1 MNNPH
6 FLVLFH
12 QVNYALA
19 ASMTRDL
26 VHAGFAFSLLCEDDL
41 GPGETLSD
49 RIRADH
55 RPLLILISD
64 NFLRTSSCVHGLLP
78 ILKDRDGLPIQIIVL
93 ADGMTEPDKTPVTT
107 RLDRVGQIL
116 QYINHWQDRY
126 LKLRRQQ
133 AERPTI
139 TAEQETELRWTR
151 QIAFEIGD
159 LIEYFRESNTYSWE
173 AFCANQYEVFF
184 RKSGNISLHQ
194 EFKDRLPYMEDDRE
208 LEDRLR
214 DDQPLGGPAPEGTSF
229 NGDQESVATSVEPG
243 VPEQDGPEKDL
254 LSKLIAY
261 KNGLGSENDSPEE
274 PLSLESPSDED
285 DGADDWDDDD
295 DQEDGPLDRYAIAGH
310 ATAGIV
316 PLHTRDVAG
325 LRKLLEADPENNL
338 VRLELAALLA
348 QDEEHF
354 NETTTL
360 LEDVLRQDPQN
371 ARAFLLLGR
380 LSREYREFKLARRYF
395 EKALENDP
403 ELGEAQL
410 DLARLLVDEHGHGPD
425 SLELLVQARK
435 TLPGDAGLWEL
446 LAEAYVEDDQPR
458 KAVKALKKVL
468 KLMPQRTDLKVRIA
482 ELYQSLGEKDKAL
495 RYASSEP
502 VPPTPPVAP
511 SVPHVPKEDSTPRIP
526 VDTSA
531 EEKRTAVPE
540 GGERRTVLI
549 TGATSGIGRA
559 TARLFAAKGY
569 RLILTGRREDRL
581 SALQAELEQ
590 RYHATI
596 FPMAFDIRQEA
607 VTRQLIR
614 ALPREWSTIDVLVN
628 NAGLAKG
635 LAPIHEGKVEDWD
648 TMIDTNIKG
657 LLYMTRA
664 VVPGMVTRGTGHVIN
679 VCSTAGKETY
689 PKGNVYCATKFAV
702 DALTQSMRQD
712 LVPFNI
718 RVGQVSPGHVEE
730 TEFALNRFDG
740 DKERARIYED
750 FNPLKASDVAEA
762 IWFMVSQ
769 PAHVNIQDILLMGTQ
784 QAGNRQIER
793 SGRIFDL

>member
-26 VHAGFAFSLLCEDDL
+26 VHAGFAFTLLCDDDM
-41 GPGETLSD
+41 GPGETLAD

-55 RPLLILISD
+55 RPLLLLVSD
-64 NFLRTSSCVHGLLP
+64 NFLRTSNCVHGLLP
-78 ILKDRDGLPIQIIVL
+78 ILKQRDGLPIQIIVL
-93 ADGMTEPDKTPVTT
+93 ADGMTEPDKTPVPTK
-107 RLDRVGQIL
+107 LDRVGQIL
-116 QYINHWQDRY
+116 QYINHWQDKY

-133 AERPTI
+133 AENPAI
-139 TAEQETELRWTR
+139 SAEQETELRWTR
-151 QIAFEIGD
+151 QVAFEIGD
-159 LIEYFRESNTYSWE
+159 LIEFFRESNTYSWE
-173 AFCANQYEVFF
+173 SFCANQYEVFF
-184 RKSGNISLHQ
+184 RKSGNISQHQ
-194 EFKDRLPYMEDDRE
+194 EFKDRLPYLEDDRD

-214 DDQPLGGPAPEGTSF
+214 EEQPLGGPAPEGSSF
-229 NGDQESVATSVEPG
+229 NGDHDSAPPSIEAG
-243 VPEQDGPEKDL
+243 VPEPDGPEKDL

-261 KNGLGSENDSPEE
+261 KNGLESESPTPLEAPAPESSQEEDDSDDWEE
-274 PLSLESPSDED
+274 EELDTNSLERS
-285 DGADDWDDDD
+285 GVT
-295 DQEDGPLDRYAIAGH
+295 L
-310 ATAGIV
+310 TGIV
-316 PLHTRDVAG
+316 TLHPRDVTG
-325 LRKLLEADPENNL
+325 LRKMLATDPDNNL
-338 VRLELAALLA
+338 VRLELAAMLS

-360 LEDVLRQDPQN
+360 LEEVLRQDPQN

-403 ELGEAQL
+403 ELGEAQF
-410 DLARLLVDEHGHGPD
+410 DLARLMIEEQGHGSA

-435 TLPGDAGLWEL
+435 NLPADVGLLEL
-446 LAEAYVEDDQPR
+446 LADAFEHGDQNR
-458 KAVKALKKVL
+458 KAIKALKKAL
-468 KLMPQRTDLKVRIA
+468 KLDPERKDLKSRISV
-482 ELYQSLGEKDKAL
+482 LYDALGEKDKSN
-495 RYASSEP
+495 RYSGFEP
-502 VPPTPPVAP
+502 VAQHPSEELKGSGSPTWEFNPPLV
-511 SVPHVPKEDSTPRIP
+511 
-526 VDTSA
+526 VDPYKKYMLTASPQ
-531 EEKRTAVPE
+531 EGDRRTA
-540 GGERRTVLI
+540 LI

-559 TARLFAAKGY
+559 TARLFASRGY

-590 RYHATI
+590 EYHATI
-596 FPMAFDIRQEA
+596 FPLAFDIRQEA

-614 ALPREWSTIDVLVN
+614 ALPREWSTIDVLIN

-664 VVPGMVTRGTGHVIN
+664 VVPGMVARGSGQIVNI
-679 VCSTAGKETY
+679 CSTAGKETY

-712 LVPFNI
+712 LVPYNI

-740 DKERARIYED
+740 DRDKARIYED

>member
-26 VHAGFAFSLLCEDDL
+26 VHAGFAFTLLCDDDL
-41 GPGETLSD
+41 SPGETLSE
-49 RIRADH
+49 RIRSDH
-55 RPLLILISD
+55 RPLLLLVSD
-64 NFLRTSSCVHGLLP
+64 NFLRSSQCVHGLLP
-78 ILKDRDGLPIQIIVL
+78 ILKDREGLPIQIIVL
-93 ADGMTEPDKTPVTT
+93 ADGVAEPDKTPIPT

-116 QYINHWQDRY
+116 QFINHWQDKY

-133 AERPTI
+133 AETPQI
-139 TAEQETELRWTR
+139 SAEQENELRWTR

-173 AFCANQYEVFF
+173 AFIANQYEVFF

-194 EFKDRLPYMEDDRE
+194 EFKDRLPFMEDDRI

-214 DDQPLGGPAPEGTSF
+214 EEQTLGEPAPEGSSY
-229 NGDQESVATSVEPG
+229 NGEHDITASSVEPG

-261 KNGLGSENDSPEE
+261 KNGLGSEIEVPSESGPVESQSFPPNDGDDWED
-274 PLSLESPSDED
+274 DED
-285 DGADDWDDDD
+285 T
-295 DQEDGPLDRYAIAGH
+295 EDETLQTLGKGHPSGIIA
-310 ATAGIV
+310 
-316 PLHTRDVAG
+316 LHPRDVAG
-325 LRKLLEADPENNL
+325 LRKLLESDPENNL
-338 VRLELAALLA
+338 VRLELASLLSK
-348 QDEEHF
+348 QEEHF

-360 LEDVLRQDPQN
+360 LEEVLRHDPRN

-380 LSREYREFKLARRYF
+380 LSREYREFKLAKRYF

-403 ELGEAQL
+403 ELGDAQFE
-410 DLARLLVDEHGHGPD
+410 LARLLIEEHGHGSD
-425 SLELLVQARK
+425 SLELLSQARK
-435 TLPGDAGLWEL
+435 NLPADDTFWEL
-446 LAEAYVEDDQPR
+446 LADAFTHGGQPR
-458 KAVKALKKVL
+458 KAVKALKKAL
-468 KLMPQRTDLKVRIA
+468 KLRPDRPDLRKRIGDIY
-482 ELYQSLGEKDKAL
+482 LSIGDREKAARFLDTAPPFSTPSTL
-495 RYASSEP
+495 ASTSSPEP
-502 VPPTPPVAP
+502 GFSPPPTF
-511 SVPHVPKEDSTPRIP
+511 IP
-526 VDTSA
+526 VDE
-531 EEKRTAVPE
+531 EEKAPVRPSS
-540 GGERRTVLI
+540 GSKPTVLI

-559 TARLFAAKGY
+559 TARLFASKGF

-581 SALQAELEQ
+581 SALQTELEQ
-590 RYHATI
+590 RFHATI

-614 ALPREWSTIDVLVN
+614 ALPREWSEIDVLIN

-648 TMIDTNIKG
+648 TMIDTNVKG

-664 VVPGMVTRGTGHVIN
+664 VAPGMVARGSGHIIN
-679 VCSTAGKETY
+679 LCSTAGKETY

-712 LVPFNI
+712 LVPYNI
-718 RVGQVSPGHVEE
+718 RVGQISPGHVEE
-730 TEFALNRFDG
+730 TEFALNRFNG
-740 DKERARIYED
+740 DQERARIYDD